1 MQVQSLWRHPIKSHG
16 REAVERVELRAGQSM
31 PFDRLWAVA
40 HEAARTDGTSWA
52 QCVNFS
58 RAAKAPQL
66 MAIEA
71 SLDETTEMLTLRHP
85 NRPEVSLHPER
96 DAAALIAWVMPLV
109 PQERA
114 LPERVVRLNGR
125 GWTDSDFP
133 SVTLCNM
140 ASHRAVEQ
148 RLGRELSIHRWR
160 GNIWFDGPVWEE
172 FDWMDRDVRIGGAVL
187 RVRERTDRCLATT
200 TNPDTG
206 QRDADTLGALESWG
220 HQDFSVRAEVI
231 DGGAVAVGDPIEV
244 L

>member
-1 MQVQSLWRHPIKSHG
+1 MQVTGLWRHPIKSHG
-16 REAVERVELRAGQSM
+16 REELTRVTLRAGEAM

-40 HEAARTDGTSWA
+40 HDAARLDGDGWA
-52 QCVNFS
+52 HCANFS
-58 RAAKAPQL
+58 RTSKAPGL

-71 SLDETTEMLTLRHP
+71 TLDEATEMVQLRHP
-85 NRPEVSLHPER
+85 DRPEITLHPER
-96 DAAALIAWVMPLV
+96 DAAALIDWVMPLV
-109 PQERA
+109 PAERA
-114 LPERVVRLNGR
+114 LPDRVVRLEGR

-148 RLGRELSIHRWR
+148 RLGQALSIHRWR

-172 FDWMDRDVRIGGAVL
+172 FDWMGRDLRVGEAVL
-187 RVRERTDRCLATT
+187 HVRERTDRCLATT
-200 TNPDTG
+200 ANPDTG
-206 QRDADTLGALESWG
+206 KRDADTLGALKSWG

-231 DGGAVAVGDPIEV
+231 KPGLVETGSPVCP